1 MMDDA
6 LPSLRCLSFQG
17 AQAERQQ
24 CHLAA
29 LQQQKLEEVLA
40 PGDGTSKEPR
50 DAALAL
56 LAAGLLALDL
66 AGPRPQIR
74 RSPLFCAD
82 EAVGA
87 CFQGAPEVGE
97 AFADCA
103 VEDLELEVEAK
114 AAPPEEAKSRGFLLG
129 HLGPFFTLVVFCLS
143 VEDVP
148 WEALRQLDRS
158 NFQLTLEL
166 VRKVVVVLDAS
177 SLERMSERH
186 VEAVA
191 RAARLGARLLADRSR
206 ACGAY
211 DARPG
216 TAVLLRPDS
225 LVAARWRQLGDER
238 DVQRAFLRAT
248 GHLLHV
254 VPRVPSPRSS
264 ASGDEPQL
272 RLQPWQGCALLRH
285 LQMPAQ
291 QAVAALML
299 LASYLGE
306 APVLEAVEMAKAA
319 LKKDLGEVKPL
330 KLSLPAKEPGPVPP
344 ADVLSVVKSLAEEG
358 AGLVPLELAVD
369 TMHKMLK
376 QEPEILASMAP
387 EQGVEELRELLAK
400 QLTEAEGQEVL
411 ASQVMVADGAK
422 ALEALLWELDE
433 AARRTP
439 QEPREVLVVGCCPEQ
454 WSTALDAWQ
463 VRHYFPSG
471 ECFEVV
477 AADVAA
483 HVTGRT
489 VAVLLPLYGLA
500 TGVPLTQAEL
510 ARLGHFVDFEA
521 ARRRSSGGSLPLA
534 LLVDVGLRSLQLDAQ
549 AECLPVLRH
558 CRSCALL
565 GDLFGEWSAAPKLLA
580 QFVALGA
587 GLSQY
592 CPRAAPTVALVQ
604 RLAAQLPLEPRSLE
618 GLRRRRQILLEALS
632 RAGLQVLGKPR
643 AGGHMLARLPE
654 DIAES
659 EYCEALARHGVPAQQ
674 GTLLGCPGCVRL
686 CFSLRFDLLEDSVPL
701 FAQAVQEVR
710 RKTFM
715 VKPQA
720 EPKEHTEPKVPT
732 ETAPEVTAVDLARS
746 NEAVAGPEEPS
757 PPEAK
762 AAEEAAEAREA
773 GTEPKAEETKAEEP
787 KVEEPKVEPSP
798 EAQVPP
804 EEEDAGEED
813 EEEQEE
819 SVAEESA
826 DAGDVDEDLAV
837 DEAALAAAQQR
848 GEVAPLGPQLRRNL
862 RAVACVAQLSGAI
875 ATELIAQAGFELI
888 IVDHE
893 YGPGDFFSA
902 ANLVRSAAGAGAHAM
917 LRLPCADATQVY
929 RALEAG
935 AEGLLLG
942 QVTSRQQAEA
952 FARLVAHV
960 SEKAR
965 DDAYVEWR
973 SSPPP
978 PLEEAPAPRPL
989 VAVELEPSC
998 AIATAEELLRAE
1010 GVDLVMVDPE
1020 RCLEALLGQYRS
1032 DDLGGTGF
1040 PPRVPAATVPAGYT
1054 MEETKEGEEP
1064 EGPPTATVAEP
1075 SPPPGPPPGA
1085 RRTVTLALKAP
1096 QLSTRMRAVGGAAP
1110 LQAAEAMQ
1118 SFWSCFDALPQVA
1131 RDNRKLIGCT
1141 AHARNTALDL
1151 LIQGHSVV
1159 ALCAD
1164 LVLLREGAH
1173 RHANE
1178 MKTERAGA
1186 GTRHWAAPLE
1196 SQRARLATSA
1206 LVSQLRRHKKALAA
1220 FLHLG
1225 DALAAEN
1232 LCMAGFEA
1240 VVLDHEQGPGDLL
1253 NAVGLVHAASSAGT
1267 HPLLRVPSNDP
1278 AYLRRAL
1285 QLGVEGLILPMTE
1298 SASQAEDFIAAVKK
1312 SFPSSSLRG
1321 AGGTAAAL
1329 RSAAPQAA
1337 QFLRRREELLLKA
1350 VQVETEAGLA
1360 AVKDIAKVDGLDMVF
1375 FAPVELA
1382 ASAPR
1387 GQEAGLL
1394 LALETAEAEVKRAK
1408 KLLGGMLVPGRSAE
1422 QMFSAG
1428 YDLVCTT
1435 SDVIL
1440 IRAAAENIVRESKP
1454 PATGP
1459 KAGLVQWVTSAR
1471 EAKFARN
1478 EETLVMRLK
1487 KSRQARALAVMARL
1501 GSARAAELVASSGFE

>member
-1 MMDDA
+1 
-6 LPSLRCLSFQG
+6 S
-17 AQAERQQ
+17 
-24 CHLAA
+24 H
-29 LQQQKLEEVLA
+29 
-40 PGDGTSKEPR
+40 
-50 DAALAL
+50 
-56 LAAGLLALDL
+56 
-66 AGPRPQIR
+66 
-74 RSPLFCAD
+74 
-82 EAVGA
+82 
-87 CFQGAPEVGE
+87 
-97 AFADCA
+97 
-103 VEDLELEVEAK
+103 
-114 AAPPEEAKSRGFLLG
+114 
-129 HLGPFFTLVVFCLS
+129 
-143 VEDVP
+143 
-148 WEALRQLDRS
+148 
-158 NFQLTLEL
+158 
-166 VRKVVVVLDAS
+166 
-177 SLERMSERH
+177 
-186 VEAVA
+186 
-191 RAARLGARLLADRSR
+191 
-206 ACGAY
+206 
-211 DARPG
+211 
-216 TAVLLRPDS
+216 
-225 LVAARWRQLGDER
+225 
-238 DVQRAFLRAT
+238 
-248 GHLLHV
+248 
-254 VPRVPSPRSS
+254 
-264 ASGDEPQL
+264 
-272 RLQPWQGCALLRH
+272 
-285 LQMPAQ
+285 
-291 QAVAALML
+291 
-299 LASYLGE
+299 LGE

-411 ASQVMVADGAK
+411 ASQLMVADGAK

-477 AADVAA
+477 AVDVAA

-762 AAEEAAEAREA
+762 AAEAAEAREA

-804 EEEDAGEED
+804 EEEDAEEED

-826 DAGDVDEDLAV
+826 DAGDDEDLAV

-848 GEVAPLGPQLRRNL
+848 GFPSDTTFLITHLCLVQLPFW
-862 RAVACVAQLSGAI
+862 A
-875 ATELIAQAGFELI
+875 
-888 IVDHE
+888 
-893 YGPGDFFSA
+893 
-902 ANLVRSAAGAGAHAM
+902 
-917 LRLPCADATQVY
+917 
-929 RALEAG
+929 
-935 AEGLLLG
+935 
-942 QVTSRQQAEA
+942 
-952 FARLVAHV
+952 
-960 SEKAR
+960 
-965 DDAYVEWR
+965 
-973 SSPPP
+973 SSQ
-978 PLEEAPAPRPL
+978 
-989 VAVELEPSC
+989 
-998 AIATAEELLRAE
+998 
-1010 GVDLVMVDPE
+1010 DN
-1020 RCLEALLGQYRS
+1020 Q
-1032 DDLGGTGF
+1032 
-1040 PPRVPAATVPAGYT
+1040 
-1054 MEETKEGEEP
+1054 
-1064 EGPPTATVAEP
+1064 
-1075 SPPPGPPPGA
+1075 
-1085 RRTVTLALKAP
+1085 VTLALKAP

-1501 GSARAAELVASSGFE
+1501 GSARAAELVASSGFEVVVLDHAKGAEDLLGAVGLIHGAARAGAHTLLRVPALSRSHLRRALQIGVEGVILPGVETPEEAHALVELCLYPSRRICGRTATPPRRA